1 MNFLETSAKNQKN
14 VQEAFIAITRLIFEK
29 IKDPETE
36 DFASGHEIRGTIS
49 LNKIQGTKKVTKK
62 KCC

>member
-29 IKDPETE
+29 ITDPETE

-49 LNKIQGTKKVTKK
+49 LNKI
-62 KCC
+62 